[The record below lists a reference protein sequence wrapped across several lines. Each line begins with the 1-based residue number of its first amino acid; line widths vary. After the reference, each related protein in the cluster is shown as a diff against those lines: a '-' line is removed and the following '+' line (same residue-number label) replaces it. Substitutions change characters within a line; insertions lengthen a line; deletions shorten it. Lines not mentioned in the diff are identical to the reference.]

1 MHVACAQCANCP
13 WCINALPVSPHACSR
28 RDPHSGGSLTGA
40 VWEQRWDVGAAGQER
55 LCQLPGGTSCTL
67 YPPAREKSLFQCYR
81 SGVVCTELCRASP
94 FLPIQTGSSGGGKKS
109 SALNRVRLEPG
120 ATAGGCSR
128 TSTPGRRW
136 EPLPPQ
142 TSAAAKSNCC
152 RFGSGFLA
160 LWKGQC
166 CRSLQAWC
174 PWKIIGLWNPDS
186 TRRVLVQHREEL
198 QESTG

>member
-1 MHVACAQCANCP
+1 MWEQQGRRGCASCLGAPAAHCTLLPGKNLFSSATGVELCAQSCAE
-13 WCINALPVSPHACSR
+13 L
-28 RDPHSGGSLTGA
+28 PHSSLS
-40 VWEQRWDVGAAGQER
+40 R
-55 LCQLPGGTSCTL
+55 LVHLVVAKKVQLVNC
-67 YPPAREKSLFQCYR
+67 
-81 SGVVCTELCRASP
+81 
-94 FLPIQTGSSGGGKKS
+94 
-109 SALNRVRLEPG
+109 VRLEPG
-120 ATAGGCSR
+120 AAAGGCSR

-174 PWKIIGLWNPDS
+174 PWKIIGLCNPDS
-186 TRRVLVQHREEL
+186 TQRVLVQHREEL
-198 QESTG
+198 KESTG